1 MTGRTGGTGE
11 KLFAISPQNTTP
23 LITTAVAY
31 FTYPINRMSGSTV
44 PIQTLVVPAA
54 AAASA
59 AAAAAASCDD
69 DAVALSCCLRV
80 CKHAAT
86 RDVLVIPCAKP
97 TCPKGMHLSCFTS
110 KYKYADF
117 PKLVQNV
124 QIVCTKGC
132 YKAVASPKALS
143 WRNDGPVGREE
154 AGCSENILLQWLRE
168 EGNYALYRG
177 GPQTKGKTKKK
188 VAAQIARIINE
199 KGVNPPKNAKQVEN
213 KIHHIEK
220 QFRTAHDWSNTVTG
234 AGLQENDRGSFDDAI
249 KYRCPQYFFLIDV
262 MIERSSMQP
271 KATNMNLDSSE
282 SDDNMGDDDEE
293 DEEGEVAVTAT
304 ANTAVGPPRR
314 SRHGSDIS
322 ALGASG
328 RKRRATSVAGSYYEP
343 DLDPDGKYAKLAT
356 AKTEYYK
363 NRADKVLDESAV
375 LKLRKGAEA
384 ARAEADVAKAKA
396 DVAKAAAD
404 ELAVKRQLFD
414 SCKDFVK
421 TNDGA
426 ATKEQILE
434 LFPMYADVIDMVL
447 RLQHTSGA

>member
-11 KLFAISPQNTTP
+11 KLSAISPQNTTP

-117 PKLVQNV
+117 PKLVPNV

-154 AGCSENILLQWLRE
+154 AGCSENILLQWLRA

-282 SDDNMGDDDEE
+282 SDDNMGDEDEE

-396 DVAKAAAD
+396 DAAKAAV
-404 ELAVKRQLFD
+404 AVKRELFD
-414 SCKDFVK
+414 SCMDFVK
-421 TNDGA
+421 TYDGA
-426 ATKEQILE
+426 ATREDILE

>member
-1 MTGRTGGTGE
+1 
-11 KLFAISPQNTTP
+11 
-23 LITTAVAY
+23 
-31 FTYPINRMSGSTV
+31 
-44 PIQTLVVPAA
+44 
-54 AAASA
+54 
-59 AAAAAASCDD
+59 
-69 DAVALSCCLRV
+69 
-80 CKHAAT
+80 
-86 RDVLVIPCAKP
+86 
-97 TCPKGMHLSCFTS
+97 
-110 KYKYADF
+110 
-117 PKLVQNV
+117 
-124 QIVCTKGC
+124 
-132 YKAVASPKALS
+132 
-143 WRNDGPVGREE
+143 
-154 AGCSENILLQWLRE
+154 
-168 EGNYALYRG
+168 
-177 GPQTKGKTKKK
+177 
-188 VAAQIARIINE
+188 
-199 KGVNPPKNAKQVEN
+199 
-213 KIHHIEK
+213 
-220 QFRTAHDWSNTVTG
+220 
-234 AGLQENDRGSFDDAI
+234 
-249 KYRCPQYFFLIDV
+249 

-271 KATNMNLDSSE
+271 KATNVNLDSSE